1 MNRDRELGWAAVV
14 GTALVLIL
22 AIASPAS
29 ARKFQMSGT
38 WLMRKGQAFIPL
50 QFGGSLGGGQMTH
63 TSAGLFTNA
72 PFSPPGQVVKVK
84 GPVIVTGAMAPRTLR
99 VPIHRFQQNQKAT
112 IPLTGTMIVQIT
124 SSFGIDAPFMSASLM
139 LNGGPGNLTWCP
151 SNPACLP
158 PPAPIAG
165 VIGSNGRVIYA
176 VGANR
181 FGGTMQMGLA
191 RG

>member
-50 QFGGSLGGGQMTH
+50 QFGGSLGGTQMTH
-63 TSAGLFTNA
+63 ASMGLFTEA
-72 PFSPPGQVVKVK
+72 PMSPPGQTVLGLGGVEASGIAAPNKLKVPK
-84 GPVIVTGAMAPRTLR
+84 
-99 VPIHRFQQNQKAT
+99 HRFVSDHSAV
-112 IPLTGTMIVQIT
+112 IPLSGIKLVQIT
-124 SSFGIDAPFMSASLM
+124 TMFGIDAPFSTANLQK
-139 LNGGPGNLTWCP
+139 LGGPGALTWCP

-158 PPAPIAG
+158 GGLPPGPAG
-165 VIGSNGRVIYA
+165 NNGRVVYS
-176 VGANR
+176 GGGNQ
-181 FGGTMQMGLA
+181 FGGTMQMGL
-191 RG
+191 